1 MVADAEAAEAI
12 AAVTVQQAAV
22 DAAVINYKK

>member
-1 MVADAEAAEAI
+1 MAADAEAAEAI
-12 AAVTVQQAAV
+12 AVVTAQQAVV